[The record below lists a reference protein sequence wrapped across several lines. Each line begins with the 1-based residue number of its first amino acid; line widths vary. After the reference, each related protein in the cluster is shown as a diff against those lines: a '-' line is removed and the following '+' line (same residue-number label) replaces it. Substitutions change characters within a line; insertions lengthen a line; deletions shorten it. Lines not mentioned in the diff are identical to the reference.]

1 MSIRLPGR
9 IERCFPSSRLHQH
22 CCLSVCGD
30 GGGSVGCGEARN
42 LPVSLRSHF
51 SPGHFVQLSYVGS
64 SSSTQGG
71 GTCESFVP
79 WWILA
84 WASFSSLT
92 LAALHTPCQV
102 SASEAITGSPKYLL
116 RCLAATLA
124 IMQRMPCR
132 AISIPPSNQ
141 TDHYLH

>member
-1 MSIRLPGR
+1 MWRGKELPG
-9 IERCFPSSRLHQH
+9 EFAKSF
-22 CCLSVCGD
+22 
-30 GGGSVGCGEARN
+30 
-42 LPVSLRSHF
+42 LPWSFCTTL
-51 SPGHFVQLSYVGS
+51 LLYVGS

-102 SASEAITGSPKYLL
+102 SASEAITSSPKYLL